1 MLWKIQED
9 QSYYQKIYTFL
20 SGSFCTSLSSK
31 KQVRELSRQDLREI
45 SDIPKKIDIRRSD
58 VRPEAY
64 WTSFQTKRTQDICM
78 LSINQLSHSCRQQAS
93 ACEIFLNSQT
103 CLSAS
108 PYLPSGSTSSM
119 ASRHRFTASFS
130 VALSILRGGL
140 K

>member
-64 WTSFQTKRTQDICM
+64 WTSFQTKRTQNICM
-78 LSINQLSHSCRQQAS
+78 ISCIPTRWNQLSPPTSMDLRQRLVS
-93 ACEIFLNSQT
+93 NDMYP
-103 CLSAS
+103 LSWTHKS
-108 PYLPSGSTSSM
+108 KY
-119 ASRHRFTASFS
+119 
-130 VALSILRGGL
+130 
-140 K
+140 